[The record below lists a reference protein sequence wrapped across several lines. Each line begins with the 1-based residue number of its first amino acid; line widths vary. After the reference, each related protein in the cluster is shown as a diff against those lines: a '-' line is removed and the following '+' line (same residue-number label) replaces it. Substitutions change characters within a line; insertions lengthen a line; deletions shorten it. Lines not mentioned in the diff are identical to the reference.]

1 MYLINQRIILMVKA
15 SVLLGIPLLSSFVV
29 PWFSNWKIPAIGL
42 ILIGYFLN
50 NIYPDRIDFGV
61 DGKMRIKVFLFPDW
75 MVYELSQ
82 VEMTQGKHCIYLYID
97 GKRKYRISMEKLS
110 LRLYHQLTGL
120 VPLRKTSEK
129 TDK

>member
-1 MYLINQRIILMVKA
+1 MVKA

-50 NIYPDRIDFGV
+50 NIYPDRIDFGM

-75 MVYELSQ
+75 IVYDLRQ
-82 VEMTQGKHCIYLYID
+82 VEMKQGKHCIYLYID

-110 LRLYHQLTGL
+110 LRLYKQIKALI
-120 VPLRKTSEK
+120 PLHEPYKKTSK
-129 TDK
+129 DDL